1 MRLGV
6 NGLCYGWVSSLRDDE
21 HSTRVVCVC
30 VFFFRLLVLKSAL
43 VSVRESIEQ
52 VSEFSREFC
61 YVCDSC
67 ECSGIIVIIKFF
79 SLLV

>member
-1 MRLGV
+1 MLWLGV
-6 NGLCYGWVSSLRDDE
+6 VVERRRALDSS
-21 HSTRVVCVC
+21 RVRVCVC
-30 VFFFRLLVLKSAL
+30 FFRLLVLKSAL